1 MVRRLG
7 YNALHPLDPLL
18 PSLRQSKTQRAF
30 ALRLVNQRSVQR
42 NNKIIPHDQR
52 AIDHAI
58 PNHQTAPHHDCDP
71 RFTER
76 SSSMTPGWTL
86 ATLISGT
93 SKDREL
99 PPFVGSLFSQW
110 DASYAG
116 DRSAQSNSRVLTP
129 RERDVL
135 AMISQ
140 GFSNKSIAR
149 TLEISPET
157 VKTHVKHI
165 FPKLAVNTRT
175 EAVYRA
181 TSLGLLGLDSG
192 DGHGPSRKQQ
202 AHPGQGKS
210 VQGISGR
217 A

>member
-1 MVRRLG
+1 
-7 YNALHPLDPLL
+7 
-18 PSLRQSKTQRAF
+18 
-30 ALRLVNQRSVQR
+30 
-42 NNKIIPHDQR
+42 
-52 AIDHAI
+52 
-58 PNHQTAPHHDCDP
+58 
-71 RFTER
+71 
-76 SSSMTPGWTL
+76 MTPALKL
-86 ATLISGT
+86 ATLISGTGTAT

-110 DASYAG
+110 DAGYAG

-157 VKTHVKHI
+157 VKTHVKRI
-165 FPKLAVNTRT
+165 FLKLAVNTRA
-175 EAVYRA
+175 EAVCRA
-181 TSLGLLGLDSG
+181 GSLGLLELDSG
-192 DGHGPSRKQQ
+192 DRHGPSQT
-202 AHPGQGKS
+202 HPGQGKF
-210 VQGISGR
+210 VQEVPDR